1 MPPLKTQAIFSKK
14 IQLFITIL
22 FFAAQLNWTNQ
33 AWAGYQKEEDLSFAV
48 ASTLRRAVGGVY
60 RPRLIFA
67 NETQKNA
74 WLTEMRRRLSPMV
87 QDTWLQN
94 RLLTAIH
101 YEANRAGLDPQLVL
115 AVIHIESGFRSYAIS
130 HVGAR
135 GLMQVMPFWVRTIG
149 SPEHNLFDLQTNLRY
164 GCTILRH
171 YLDRENGN
179 LDRALARYNGSLGR
193 SVYSNKVL
201 SIWKN
206 YWHWNEI
213 Q

>member
-1 MPPLKTQAIFSKK
+1 MRLFRPLF
-14 IQLFITIL
+14 LIL
-22 FFAAQLNWTNQ
+22 FLLMFICPPQ

-48 ASTLRRAVGGVY
+48 ASTLRRAVGGGVY

-67 NETQKNA
+67 SEAQKDA
-74 WLTEMRRRLSPMV
+74 WLNEMRRRLSPMV
-87 QDTWLQN
+87 VDTWLQN

-130 HVGAR
+130 NVGAR

-149 SPEHNLFDLQTNLRY
+149 APEHNLFDLQTNLRY

-179 LDRALARYNGSLGR
+179 LARALARYNGSLGR
-193 SVYSNKVL
+193 SVYSDKVL

-206 YWHWNEI
+206 YWHWEDA